1 MFRGTTQINLDEK
14 GRMVLPARYRDELM
28 EGCDGRLILTLDTDK
43 KCLLL
48 YKYPDWQNI
57 ENALFQLPSSNP
69 AVRKMQMILQGHA
82 TDVEIDGNGRILI
95 HPSLRPV
102 VNLDKKI
109 MLVGI
114 GRRFEI
120 WDLSVW
126 EAERDAILSVGVLG
140 LEGLPQEAS
149 NIPL

>member
-57 ENALFQLPSSNP
+57 ENALFRLPSSNP

-109 MLVGI
+109 MLVGV

>member
-1 MFRGTTQINLDEK
+1 MFKGTTQINLDEK

-28 EGCDGRLILTLDTDK
+28 NDCGGHLILTLDTDK

-57 ENALFQLPSSNP
+57 ENALFRLPGSNP

-82 TDVEIDGNGRILI
+82 TDVEMDGNGRILI
-95 HPSLRPV
+95 HPTLKPV

-109 MLVGI
+109 MLVGL

-120 WDLSVW
+120 WDFSTW
-126 EAERDAILSVGVLG
+126 EAERDAILSQGVLG
-140 LEGLPQEAS
+140 QEGLPAEAAL
-149 NIPL
+149 IPL

>member
-1 MFRGTTQINLDEK
+1 VFRGTTQINLDEK

-57 ENALFQLPSSNP
+57 ENALFRLPSSNP

>member
-28 EGCDGRLILTLDTDK
+28 DGCDGRLILTLDTDK

-57 ENALFQLPSSNP
+57 ENALFRLPSSNP

-109 MLVGI
+109 MLVGV

>member
-1 MFRGTTQINLDEK
+1 VFRGTTQINLDEK

-57 ENALFQLPSSNP
+57 ENALFRLPSSNP

-109 MLVGI
+109 MLVGV